1 MDQIDEYE
9 QGERVRAWLRN
20 NGSSLVSGIAIG
32 LALLFGWQW
41 WQGRGESRRHEAA
54 LEYHAFATALEAGE
68 DAKAQAHATALRT
81 QYGDTPFGALAG
93 LRRAAALHADGKHGE
108 ALEALAAVSGERV
121 DPALAALAQL
131 RAARILV
138 DDGKAEEALA
148 RLGADVEKVFPA
160 VSAEIRGDAEMVLG
174 RRDAARAAYEK
185 ALASLDVAAPTR
197 PMIEMK
203 LTDAGGTP
211 SAQPEA

>member
-9 QGERVRAWLRN
+9 QGERVRAWLRD
-20 NGSSLVSGIAIG
+20 NGSSLIGGIAIG
-32 LALLFGWQW
+32 LALLFGWRW
-41 WQGRGESRRHEAA
+41 WQGQAEVKRHDAA
-54 LEYHAFATALEAGE
+54 VEYHAFATALEAGE
-68 DAKAQAHATALRT
+68 TDKAGAHAEALRT
-81 QYGDTPFGALAG
+81 QYPELPFAALAS
-93 LRRAAALHADGKHGE
+93 LRRAAALHAAGKHDD
-108 ALEALAAVSGERV
+108 ALAALAQVTGKDV
-121 DPALAALAQL
+121 DPALAALARL
-131 RAARILV
+131 RSARILL

-148 RLGADVEKVFPA
+148 RLDAEVEKTYPA
-160 VSAEIRGDAEMVLG
+160 VAAELRGDAEMALG

-197 PMIEMK
+197 PMIELK